1 MSDTDTDEGHSLRYY
16 EWRIRQRLHWPNDV
30 PVPLHYIDFMI
41 EIILGP
47 QRVSSPHNLGNFR
60 KWAKSASRNELL
72 IALGLV
78 IIDRHFS
85 RNLRNEPVYVM
96 LGDTRGTDVNCP
108 NYVVEM
114 RDRECPDVNCN
125 ICLHERGGF
134 EFKWVGPWTCPAT
147 IAPSENTSWEQLTA
161 AIAKCHCHMCRP
173 EAGGNDGS
181 GRQRHRRL
189 NAEV

>member
-1 MSDTDTDEGHSLRYY
+1 MTKLGAKPRLLGTFDNKPTYAEAIYGSSVRAFVTLRPLVAQMSDTDTDDGHSLRYY
-16 EWRIRQRLHWPNDV
+16 EWKIRQRLHWPNDV

-96 LGDTRGTDVNCP
+96 LGDSRGAHVL
-108 NYVVEM
+108 EM
-114 RDRECPDVNCN
+114 RDRECT
-125 ICLHERGGF
+125 ERL
-134 EFKWVGPWTCPAT
+134 
-147 IAPSENTSWEQLTA
+147 SLRSSDRL
-161 AIAKCHCHMCRP
+161 R
-173 EAGGNDGS
+173 
-181 GRQRHRRL
+181 RRL
-189 NAEV
+189 SAAGARA